1 MLDQNAAQ
9 YTSDWASRL
18 GLLPVPLFPG
28 DRTDRSVLLN
38 GVSGNFCLDTTEDR
52 ESDHRA
58 RAWSANV
65 GHYIKV
71 FENKVEIQRWDNTP
85 SEHERISLSLVARDL
100 ERFHSYL
107 VSKEPPAQRSVIPHV
122 VRVFRQIRN
131 REELAGGADSLKVL
145 LLLLACA
152 ASSSNRSSINA
163 SDWAVPQDAKGLST
177 SIENEEWELLVEM
190 LLHPA
195 DSDLQLDVD
204 LLIRHAAGP
213 VFQEAHR
220 EATLVDAS
228 QMLLPGFPK
237 RAAHISRPDLGV
249 GVHFTP
255 PPLARSVVEQA
266 LAATTIGD
274 EFTIFDP
281 ACGSGEF
288 LREALRQ
295 IRLSDA
301 TARINVVGWDI
312 SAIACDMA
320 RFLLFWE
327 QKKDRLMRFE
337 IRQQDSLRERWP
349 VKVNLLLMNPPFV
362 SYEHLTNE
370 QQNTIRSVM
379 GDLARGR
386 MEYSNAFVYK
396 ALDNLHSGAV
406 LGAIIPSSFY
416 ESSSAGPLRAWIS
429 SSFSPWLLARLGSQI
444 LFPDAIV
451 DAGLLIGKINGGKT
465 DDLLAF
471 WADHKVES
479 TAEGLRF
486 LRKAT
491 TADRPRKSVLVE
503 REGFSIYFAPEL
515 IHKNR
520 SWSPV
525 RYCAWRFSKELHDLP
540 HVGDLFSIHTGARSG
555 LLKAFL
561 LTRQKWLALPKRE
574 QRYFRP
580 AVVNESI
587 EGGRLNDV
595 VYAFYPH
602 GEFAVDTE
610 SQLRSR
616 LPTFYQD
623 HLREYRSLLQDRES
637 GAAGGN
643 WWQMHRPRSW
653 QQVRVPKLVSVQY
666 GDVGAFGWD
675 AKGDFVVAGGML
687 GYHGHL

>member
-1 MLDQNAAQ
+1 
-9 YTSDWASRL
+9 
-18 GLLPVPLFPG
+18 
-28 DRTDRSVLLN
+28 
-38 GVSGNFCLDTTEDR
+38 
-52 ESDHRA
+52 
-58 RAWSANV
+58 
-65 GHYIKV
+65 
-71 FENKVEIQRWDNTP
+71 
-85 SEHERISLSLVARDL
+85 
-100 ERFHSYL
+100 
-107 VSKEPPAQRSVIPHV
+107 
-122 VRVFRQIRN
+122 
-131 REELAGGADSLKVL
+131 
-145 LLLLACA
+145 
-152 ASSSNRSSINA
+152 
-163 SDWAVPQDAKGLST
+163 
-177 SIENEEWELLVEM
+177 
-190 LLHPA
+190 
-195 DSDLQLDVD
+195 
-204 LLIRHAAGP
+204 
-213 VFQEAHR
+213 
-220 EATLVDAS
+220 
-228 QMLLPGFPK
+228 
-237 RAAHISRPDLGV
+237 
-249 GVHFTP
+249 
-255 PPLARSVVEQA
+255 
-266 LAATTIGD
+266 
-274 EFTIFDP
+274 
-281 ACGSGEF
+281 
-288 LREALRQ
+288 
-295 IRLSDA
+295 
-301 TARINVVGWDI
+301 
-312 SAIACDMA
+312 MA

-337 IRQQDSLRERWP
+337 IKQQDSLRERWP
-349 VKVNLLLMNPPFV
+349 RKVNLLLMNPPFV

-370 QQNTIRSVM
+370 QQNTIKSVM

-416 ESSSAGPLRAWIS
+416 ESSSAGPLRAWVS
-429 SSFSPWLLARLGSQI
+429 ASFSPWLLARLGSQI

-515 IHKNR
+515 IHTDR
-520 SWSPV
+520 PWSPM
-525 RYCAWRFSKELHDLP
+525 RYSAWRFSKEFHDLP
-540 HVGDLFSIHTGARSG
+540 RVGDLFSIQTGARSG

-574 QRYFRP
+574 QKYFRP

-587 EGGRLNDV
+587 EGGRLSDV

-610 SQLRSR
+610 SQLRRR
-616 LPTFYQD
+616 LPTFYED
-623 HLREYRSLLQDRES
+623 HLREYRSVLQHRES

-675 AKGDFVVAGGML
+675 AKGDFVVAGGYAWLPRPPLKAVGRFSMKL
-687 GYHGHL
+687 GLAYLALLNSPVFFELVASTSRKVRGGQWDLGNKYLERVPLPNLVSSVRSDILDQFFRFGSDIHSGNSVDWNAIERVARTTYGV